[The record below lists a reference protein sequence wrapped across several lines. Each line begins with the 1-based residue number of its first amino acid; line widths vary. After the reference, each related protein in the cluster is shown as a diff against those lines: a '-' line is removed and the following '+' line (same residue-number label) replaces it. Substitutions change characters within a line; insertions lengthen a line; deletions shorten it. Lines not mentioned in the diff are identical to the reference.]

1 MDPIVANYWDETL
14 GVEEGKPTQ
23 SIQLVPSHTSPA
35 EKPIRQRMNMD
46 PISKEYWKIQLG
58 SSTREQKIGPL
69 DEYSEEGYQRTE
81 VTTKS
86 TVIGE
91 REEMY
96 EKMAALR
103 MSSREI
109 IHPVEFQEP
118 DEGTPAAEALLANA
132 AVKVSIVS
140 KGLRKLQ
147 AQKLKRK
154 ALKKFNIVKQLRKT
168 QGGRQFS
175 KNFKGKVIDGVH
187 ELYTLTAGM
196 MLGMRCSV
204 ERNHPGFQ
212 LQLTIEDFSHVEKIS
227 FPAAGSETTPPH
239 SLVHTFKFKSYS
251 LKVFRRIRDF
261 FGIDNNEYMTSVC
274 GNYNF
279 LEFIS
284 NSKSGQFFFYS
295 HDGKYMIKTQT
306 KEENKFMK
314 QILPHYYQFV
324 TENPHTLLCRI
335 VGMHRVKMYHL
346 RRQVRFVIMTSVFDT
361 PEKIHTVSDL
371 KGSLVGRQ
379 ASEKERT
386 GGGVLKDLDLV
397 NDHKKL
403 HLGSKKPAFMA
414 QLKRDAMFL
423 AQLNIMDYSLLVGIH
438 YRDKRKGAPGMSPT
452 AGRGGVLVNGGL
464 SQVNHAIS

>member
-1 MDPIVANYWDETL
+1 MDPIVASYWDETL
-14 GVEEGKPTQ
+14 GVEEGTQ
-23 SIQLVPSHTSPA
+23 SKSSYEPIRSIQLGQSHTSFPA
-35 EKPIRQRMNMD
+35 EKPIRKRMNMD
-46 PISKEYWKIQLG
+46 PISKEYWMTQLG

-103 MSSREI
+103 MSSREV

-147 AQKLKRK
+147 AQKIKRK
-154 ALKKFNIVKQLRKT
+154 ALKKLNIVKQLRKT

-212 LQLTIEDFSHVEKIS
+212 LQLTIEDFSHVEKIT
-227 FPAAGSETTPPH
+227 FPAAGSATTPPH

-314 QILPHYYQFV
+314 QILPHYYKFV

-361 PEKIHTVSDL
+361 PEKIHKVYDL

-379 ASEKERT
+379 ASEKDRAN
-386 GGGVLKDLDLV
+386 GGVLKDMDLV
-397 NDHKKL
+397 NDSQKL

-438 YRDKRKGAPGMSPT
+438 DRDQRKAPGV
-452 AGRGGVLVNGGL
+452 G
-464 SQVNHAIS
+464 